1 MQRAAIVSGVLGL
14 GSVLVFAAA
23 ALAAALFPNGG
34 TVSPGWGNVG
44 GFGGV
49 GRGGLVAPAPM
60 PAIEDRVIV
69 DDGKDDFVVV
79 PQPVPD
85 Q

>member
-1 MQRAAIVSGVLGL
+1 MQRAVIVSGVLGM

-34 TVSPGWGNVG
+34 TVSPGFNQFG
-44 GFGGV
+44 GF

-60 PAIEDRVIV
+60 PAIEPGVIV
-69 DDGKDDFVVV
+69 DGKDDFVVL
-79 PQPVPD
+79 PQPVED
-85 Q
+85 R

>member
-23 ALAAALFPNGG
+23 ALAAALFPNGS
-34 TVSPGWGNVG
+34 TVSPGFNAWQTNGG
-44 GFGGV
+44 GFGK
-49 GRGGLVAPAPM
+49 GGIVAPAPA
-60 PAIEDRVIV
+60 PAIEPGVI
-69 DDGKDDFVVV
+69 DDGKDELV
-79 PQPVPD
+79 PIPDPLPD

>member
-34 TVSPGWGNVG
+34 TVSAFNQ
-44 GFGGV
+44 FGTI
-49 GRGGLVAPAPM
+49 GRGGVAMPAPM
-60 PAIEDRVIV
+60 PAIEPGVIV
-69 DDGKDDFVVV
+69 DDGKDDFIVG
-79 PQPVPD
+79 PQPVED
-85 Q
+85 R

>member
-49 GRGGLVAPAPM
+49 GRGGLVAPM